1 MFLKFDNERV
11 RSLKEILKQ
20 QYAIIDIGSN
30 TMRLVI
36 YEKQNGGFYKEIE
49 NTKVVARLRNYL
61 IDGVLNEEGI
71 EVLLQTLFQFQESTR
86 FHQLHHVLC
95 VATATIRQSENQ
107 EEIKKLIEG
116 QTDFTLRV
124 LSEYE
129 EARYGYLAVMNS
141 TSFSEGITVDIGG
154 GSTEVTYFRN
164 REILEYHSFPFG
176 ALSLKQQFIK
186 GDIPTK
192 DELEGMQRYLEFQ
205 FRTLPWLSNK
215 KLPLIAI
222 GGSARNLVKIHQNL
236 ICYPI
241 AGLHLY
247 KMKEE
252 DIENVKDELEKL
264 SFIELQK
271 LEGLAKDRADTII
284 PAVEVFHTLVHVIEA
299 PAFVLSRK
307 GLREGVF
314 YEELTKD
321 LGISYYPNVVE
332 ESLHLLSHEYEMDME
347 FVIQLIKH
355 GRLICKQLEEIGLIS
370 MAVKDWEVFHQA
382 AKVFNIGKYIDEEAS
397 RLHTFYLLA
406 NKTIDG
412 MMHKDRVRL
421 ALIASYKSKMLFKQ
435 HLSPFEGWFD
445 KSEQKKIRLLGA
457 VLQFSAT
464 LNVRQRSLVDTISI
478 TENEEGLTFK
488 ALCEQSALAEKVQAE
503 KQKKQLE
510 RVLKTN
516 INLLF
521 ELKH

>member
-1 MFLKFDNERV
+1 MFQKFDNERV
-11 RSLKEILKQ
+11 RRLKEILKQ

-61 IDGVLNEEGI
+61 VDGVLSEEGI

-86 FHQLHHVLC
+86 FHKLHHVLC

-107 EEIKKLIEG
+107 EEIKKLVEG

-141 TSFSEGITVDIGG
+141 TSFSEGITIDIGG
-154 GSTEVTYFRN
+154 GSTEVTYIKN

-192 DELEGMQRYLEFQ
+192 DELKGIQEYLECQ
-205 FRTLPWLSNK
+205 FRTLPWLIDK

-222 GGSARNLVKIHQNL
+222 GGSARNLAKIHQNL
-236 ICYPI
+236 ISYPI
-241 AGLHLY
+241 AGVHLY
-247 KMKEE
+247 KMEEE
-252 DIENVKDELEKL
+252 DIENVKGELEKL

-271 LEGLAKDRADTII
+271 MEGLAKDRADTIV
-284 PAVEVFHTLVHVIEA
+284 PAVEVFHKLVNIIEA
-299 PAFVLSRK
+299 TAFVLSRK
-307 GLREGVF
+307 GLREGIF

-321 LGISYYPNVVE
+321 LGISYYPNVVG

-355 GRLICKQLEEIGLIS
+355 GRLICQQLEEIGLIS
-370 MAVKDWEVFHQA
+370 VSINDWEAFHQA

-435 HLSPFEGWFD
+435 HLAPFEGWFE

-457 VLQFSAT
+457 VLQFSAA
-464 LNVRQRSLVDTISI
+464 LNVRQRSLVETISI
-478 TENEEGLTFK
+478 TESNEGLTFRIV
-488 ALCEQSALAEKVQAE
+488 CEQSALAEKVQAE

-516 INLLF
+516 INLSF
-521 ELKH
+521 ESKR

>member
-1 MFLKFDNERV
+1 
-11 RSLKEILKQ
+11 
-20 QYAIIDIGSN
+20 
-30 TMRLVI
+30 
-36 YEKQNGGFYKEIE
+36 
-49 NTKVVARLRNYL
+49 
-61 IDGVLNEEGI
+61 
-71 EVLLQTLFQFQESTR
+71 
-86 FHQLHHVLC
+86 
-95 VATATIRQSENQ
+95 
-107 EEIKKLIEG
+107 
-116 QTDFTLRV
+116 
-124 LSEYE
+124 
-129 EARYGYLAVMNS
+129 
-141 TSFSEGITVDIGG
+141 
-154 GSTEVTYFRN
+154 
-164 REILEYHSFPFG
+164 
-176 ALSLKQQFIK
+176 
-186 GDIPTK
+186 
-192 DELEGMQRYLEFQ
+192 
-205 FRTLPWLSNK
+205 
-215 KLPLIAI
+215 
-222 GGSARNLVKIHQNL
+222 
-236 ICYPI
+236 
-241 AGLHLY
+241 
-247 KMKEE
+247 MKEE
-252 DIENVKDELEKL
+252 DVESVKEELEKL

-370 MAVKDWEVFHQA
+370 MSVKDWEVFHQA

-445 KSEQKKIRLLGA
+445 KANKKIRLLGA

-464 LNVRQRSLVDTISI
+464 LNVRQRSLIDTISI
-478 TENEEGLTFK
+478 TESEEGLTFK
-488 ALCEQSALAEKVQAE
+488 VLCEQSALAEKVQAE
-503 KQKKQLE
+503 KQKQLE
-510 RVLKTN
+510 RVLKRILIYYLN
-516 INLLF
+516 
-521 ELKH
+521 

>member
-1 MFLKFDNERV
+1 M
-11 RSLKEILKQ
+11 
-20 QYAIIDIGSN
+20 
-30 TMRLVI
+30 
-36 YEKQNGGFYKEIE
+36 
-49 NTKVVARLRNYL
+49 
-61 IDGVLNEEGI
+61 
-71 EVLLQTLFQFQESTR
+71 
-86 FHQLHHVLC
+86 
-95 VATATIRQSENQ
+95 
-107 EEIKKLIEG
+107 
-116 QTDFTLRV
+116 
-124 LSEYE
+124 
-129 EARYGYLAVMNS
+129 
-141 TSFSEGITVDIGG
+141 
-154 GSTEVTYFRN
+154 
-164 REILEYHSFPFG
+164 
-176 ALSLKQQFIK
+176 
-186 GDIPTK
+186 
-192 DELEGMQRYLEFQ
+192 
-205 FRTLPWLSNK
+205 
-215 KLPLIAI
+215 
-222 GGSARNLVKIHQNL
+222 
-236 ICYPI
+236 
-241 AGLHLY
+241 
-247 KMKEE
+247 
-252 DIENVKDELEKL
+252 

-370 MAVKDWEVFHQA
+370 MSVKDWEVFHQV

-445 KSEQKKIRLLGA
+445 KSEQK
-457 VLQFSAT
+457 SA
-464 LNVRQRSLVDTISI
+464 
-478 TENEEGLTFK
+478 
-488 ALCEQSALAEKVQAE
+488 C
-503 KQKKQLE
+503 
-510 RVLKTN
+510 
-516 INLLF
+516 
-521 ELKH
+521 

>member
-1 MFLKFDNERV
+1 MFQKFDNERV
-11 RSLKEILKQ
+11 RSLKEILKL

-61 IDGVLNEEGI
+61 IDGVLNEEGK
-71 EVLLQTLFQFQESTR
+71 EVLLQTLFQFQESTK

-95 VATATIRQSENQ
+95 VATATIRQAENQ
-107 EEIKKLIEG
+107 EEIKKLVEG

-154 GSTEVTYFRN
+154 GSTEVTYIKN

-176 ALSLKQQFIK
+176 ALSLKHLFIK

-192 DELEGMQRYLEFQ
+192 DELEEIREYLECQ
-205 FRTLPWLSNK
+205 FRTLPWLIDK

-222 GGSARNLVKIHQNL
+222 GGSARNLAKIHQNL
-236 ICYPI
+236 TNYPI
-241 AGLHLY
+241 PGVHLY
-247 KMKEE
+247 KMKE
-252 DIENVKDELEKL
+252 DIENVKGALEKQ

-271 LEGLAKDRADTII
+271 MEGLAKDRADTII
-284 PAVEVFHTLVHVIEA
+284 PAVEVFHKLVNIIEA
-299 PAFVLSRK
+299 TAFVLSKK

-355 GRLICKQLEEIGLIS
+355 GRLICKQLEEMGLIS
-370 MAVKDWEVFHQA
+370 VSIKDWEAFHQA

-457 VLQFSAT
+457 VLQFSAA

-478 TENEEGLTFK
+478 TENKEGLTFRI
-488 ALCEQSALAEKVQAE
+488 LCEQSALAEKVQAE

-516 INLLF
+516 IHLSF
-521 ELKH
+521 ESKR

>member
-1 MFLKFDNERV
+1 M
-11 RSLKEILKQ
+11 Q
-20 QYAIIDIGSN
+20 Q
-30 TMRLVI
+30 
-36 YEKQNGGFYKEIE
+36 
-49 NTKVVARLRNYL
+49 
-61 IDGVLNEEGI
+61 
-71 EVLLQTLFQFQESTR
+71 
-86 FHQLHHVLC
+86 
-95 VATATIRQSENQ
+95 
-107 EEIKKLIEG
+107 
-116 QTDFTLRV
+116 
-124 LSEYE
+124 
-129 EARYGYLAVMNS
+129 
-141 TSFSEGITVDIGG
+141 
-154 GSTEVTYFRN
+154 
-164 REILEYHSFPFG
+164 
-176 ALSLKQQFIK
+176 
-186 GDIPTK
+186 
-192 DELEGMQRYLEFQ
+192 YLEFQ
-205 FRTLPWLSNK
+205 FRTLPWLINK

-252 DIENVKDELEKL
+252 DIESVKDELEKL
-264 SFIELQK
+264 SYIELQK

-284 PAVEVFHTLVHVIEA
+284 PAVEVFHTLVNVIEA

-370 MAVKDWEVFHQA
+370 MSVKDWEVFHQA

-445 KSEQKKIRLLGA
+445 KSEQKIRLLGA

-464 LNVRQRSLVDTISI
+464 LNVRQRTLIDTISI

-488 ALCEQSALAEKVQAE
+488 ALCEKSALAEKVQAE
-503 KQKKQLE
+503 KQKTVRKSI
-510 RVLKTN
+510 KTN